1 MKAESSVSVTIDQDP
16 PAQPGFPSWA
26 AKLCCLAAALIW
38 GSSFF
43 IMKDTLGVLPPNF
56 LLAIRFTAA
65 ALILFVALR
74 RRVDNNL
81 DVSTVWRGLAMGLF
95 LFVAYC
101 VQTIGL
107 TDTTPG
113 KNAFLTGVYCVLVP
127 FMFWAVNKT
136 RPTGYNVAA
145 AVLCVAGIGFVS
157 LSGDLTVRMGDALT
171 LLAAVFYG
179 VHIVAT
185 AKFSQKHDILALT
198 VWQFVG
204 AAACAWV
211 CTLLFEQRPPLEVWT
226 PGTVGAMAYLSV
238 FCTCAALLMQNIGTK
253 YASPSSA
260 ALLLSMESPSGV
272 LFSVAFAGEV
282 LTGQVVFGFVLIF
295 MAIVTSE
302 TQLSFLRRKTP
313 TNAL

>member
-1 MKAESSVSVTIDQDP
+1 MTN
-16 PAQPGFPSWA
+16 PAAPAARTLPSWA

-43 IMKDTLGVLPPNF
+43 IMKDTLGVLPPNY

-65 ALILFVALR
+65 ALILLAAMHRCVAR
-74 RRVDNNL
+74 NL
-81 DVSTVWRGLAMGLF
+81 DAGTVWRGLAMGAF
-95 LFVAYC
+95 LFIAYC

-127 FMFWAVNKT
+127 FMFWLVNKT
-136 RPTGYNVAA
+136 RPTARNVVA
-145 AVLCVAGIGFVS
+145 AVLCIAGIGFVS

-185 AKFSQKHDILALT
+185 AKFSQGRDILALT

-204 AAACAWV
+204 AAVCAWA
-211 CTLLFEQRPPLEVWT
+211 CTLAFEQPPAASVWT

-238 FCTCAALLMQNIGTK
+238 ACTCIALLLQNIGTK
-253 YASPSSA
+253 FTSPSSA

-282 LTGQVVFGFVLIF
+282 LTGQVAFGFALIF
-295 MAIVTSE
+295 LAIVTSE
-302 TQLSFLRRKTP
+302 TGWAFLRRKP
-313 TNAL
+313 VAG